1 VVRPG
6 ITWRVPRPLFALGAV
21 VIGLG
26 AVYIVSL
33 LPFVRGD
40 AGTWPLFDV
49 WLNLLVKAGVVAVVA
64 LRGWYD
70 RRMRAAWWCL
80 SAGLFAAFLGSF
92 GYYTYYRHQDPV
104 PFPSWTDA
112 GFIGLYVLAYPAIVL
127 MLRDRIWPFPR
138 SLWLDGFIASFTAAA
153 FAAAFVLEPALE
165 ATKGEPATVAVTLA
179 YPVADLLLV
188 MFLAGGLVI
197 MGAGGRTWG
206 WLATGLLLF
215 FFTDGLYVNEAANG
229 TYESGDPIDIGWT
242 LARMCFVGA
251 ALDTVRQAPAMR
263 PGTTRLLFAPAFCS
277 FASLALLYTATRT
290 ELPATAAALA
300 VLAITAAIGRAV
312 LAFRELAGLAES
324 RREAA
329 TDDLTGLPNR
339 RAFLRS
345 LRDTAVT
352 TRRSQTMAVLLLDLD
367 RFKDV
372 NDSLG
377 HATGDK
383 LLRLVATRLA
393 SVLRPRDVFA
403 RLGGDEF
410 AVIAAVDDAAGAL
423 TVAARLR
430 KALEAPFEIGAA
442 VLYVDA
448 SIGIALGPEQ
458 ADGADELMQLADLAM
473 YASKERGEDA
483 LIYDEERDGAGRHR
497 LELVAQLREAISSDQ
512 MFLEYQPK
520 IVLATGRPI
529 GVEALVRWRHPERG
543 VLGPQHFV
551 EIAESSG
558 TMRALTGVVMDLALA
573 QTRRWHDEGLGL
585 TVAVNVSPSD
595 LIDQSFPDH
604 VEQRLAAHGVPSSAL
619 VVEITEN
626 HVMEDRPQATRVLE
640 RLRALGVGVAV
651 DDFGTGYSS
660 LAYLA
665 ELPLTEVKLDR
676 AFIKPMLETRK
687 ASSIVEST
695 VRLARA
701 LDLTVVAEGVEDR
714 QTLDALEQIG
724 CAQAQGFFIGRPTSA
739 DAIGAM
745 LVGDSLSWAE
755 REG

>member
-1 VVRPG
+1 M
-6 ITWRVPRPLFALGAV
+6 PRPLLVLGAV

-40 AGTWPLFDV
+40 AGTSPFFDV
-49 WLNLLVKAGVVAVVA
+49 WLNLLVKAGVVVVVA

-92 GYYTYYRHQDPV
+92 AYYTYYRHQDPV

-112 GFIGLYVLAYPAIVL
+112 GFIALYVLAYPAIVL
-127 MLRDRIWPFPR
+127 MLRDRIRPFPR
-138 SLWLDGFIASFTAAA
+138 SLWLDGFIAAFTVSA
-153 FAAAFVLEPALE
+153 FAAAFVLEPALD
-165 ATKGEPATVAVTLA
+165 ATDGEPATVAVTLA

-206 WLATGLLLF
+206 WLAAGLLVF

-229 TYESGDPIDIGWT
+229 TYDSGDPIDIGWT
-242 LARMCFVGA
+242 LARMCFVAA
-251 ALDTVRQAPAMR
+251 ALETFRQAPPIR
-263 PGTTRLLFAPAFCS
+263 PGTTRLLVAPALCS
-277 FASLALLYTATRT
+277 LAALALLYTATQT
-290 ELPATAAALA
+290 ELPAVASVLA
-300 VLAITAAIGRAV
+300 VLGITAAVARAV
-312 LAFRELAGLAES
+312 LAFRELADLAES

-339 RAFLRS
+339 RAFLRT
-345 LRDTAVT
+345 LRDATAGGRR
-352 TRRSQTMAVLLLDLD
+352 TRAMAVLLLDLD

-377 HATGDK
+377 HATGDE
-383 LLRLVATRLA
+383 LLRLVAARLA

-410 AVIAAVDDAAGAL
+410 AVIAPVGNAEDAL
-423 TVAARLR
+423 TVAGRLR
-430 KALEAPFEIGAA
+430 TALQGPFEIGAA

-448 SIGIALGPEQ
+448 SIGVALGPGQ
-458 ADGADELMQLADLAM
+458 AETADELLQLADLAM
-473 YASKERGEDA
+473 YAAKERGEDA
-483 LIYDEERDGAGRHR
+483 LVYDEARDGAGRHR
-497 LELVAQLREAISSDQ
+497 LELVAQLRDAIASGQ
-512 MFLEYQPK
+512 MFLDYQPK
-520 IVLATGRPI
+520 IMLGTGRMI

-551 EIAESSG
+551 ELAESSG
-558 TMRALTGVVMDLALA
+558 TMAALTASVMDLALA
-573 QTRRWHDEGLGL
+573 QTRRWHDEGLPL

-595 LIDQSFPDH
+595 LIDQSFPDD
-604 VEQRLAAHGVPSSAL
+604 VARRLASHGVPSAAL
-619 VVEITEN
+619 VIEITEN
-626 HVMEDRPQATRVLE
+626 HVMEDRPQAARVLE
-640 RLRALGVGVAV
+640 RLRRLGVGVAV

-676 AFIKPMLETRK
+676 AFIRPMLETRK

-695 VRLARA
+695 VKLATA

-714 QTLDALEQIG
+714 ETLEALERIG
-724 CAQAQGFFIGRPTSA
+724 CAQAQGFFIGRPA
-739 DAIGAM
+739 DATAISAT
-745 LVGDSLSWAE
+745 VGRGSVSGAE
-755 REG
+755 RAG